1 MSSTGNWVSF
11 DNLKLVYNGI
21 SVDSLHLELQKNIDN
36 AQLILNGGVGVEN
49 LQAAIDNA
57 KLYLTSESSKDISNV
72 ARILDN
78 AIIAYRI
85 SNATGTIPE
94 LFTNEY
100 VATGAA
106 IALGRFTFR
115 SNGAS
120 IYEKGFCWSTTD
132 EPTIADKKSTEKFSN
147 RGDIYRMDK
156 LNPSTIYY
164 VRPYI
169 ITRGYQVA
177 YGKTVKI
184 ATLPMGNMTYIYDNG
199 GGLEENNRIKSALEE
214 TIWLYNNLSYVRGV
228 NLDVHYGASTPTA
241 DCSYGG
247 WMRVGPN
254 SSYQQTGTIL
264 HEASHG
270 VGVGTSNEWRSN
282 IFREEGDRGR

>member
-1 MSSTGNWVSF
+1 MERWVSQGLKVPDVEIYQNLNNLPTGTYTLSANCQNVQQTDVNLVCSGATFYAGDESVEVNKSATYSLTFTVLQGDVKIGLKTMSSTGNWVSF

-100 VATGAA
+100 VATGST

-120 IYEKGFCWSTTD
+120 IYEKGF
-132 EPTIADKKSTEKFSN
+132 FGVQQMN
-147 RGDIYRMDK
+147 Q
-156 LNPSTIYY
+156 LL
-164 VRPYI
+164 
-169 ITRGYQVA
+169 Q
-177 YGKTVKI
+177 
-184 ATLPMGNMTYIYDNG
+184 
-199 GGLEENNRIKSALEE
+199 IKSQQKNLAIEE
-214 TIWLYNNLSYVRGV
+214 IYI
-228 NLDVHYGASTPTA
+228 
-241 DCSYGG
+241 G
-247 WMRVGPN
+247 WIN
-254 SSYQQTGTIL
+254 
-264 HEASHG
+264 
-270 VGVGTSNEWRSN
+270 
-282 IFREEGDRGR
+282 